1 MGGTDTFSSDYS
13 SKYNMR
19 VTLEE
24 FKTIVCG
31 IPEEVEVNNSIWQG
45 VQGRKCYKRKVAFE
59 LGLEE
64 RVGYKQFPHGL
75 SRSGWY
81 FSFVLPQVNMKL
93 QAGSCL
99 TAWFS
104 LFCRTYYDGTDHG
117 DSIHNHRLIN
127 NVFQEQNFCIN

>member
-1 MGGTDTFSSDYS
+1 M
-13 SKYNMR
+13 K

-24 FKTIVCG
+24 FKTMVCG

-45 VQGRKCYKRKVAFE
+45 VRGRKCYKGKVAFE
-59 LGLEE
+59 LCLEE

-93 QAGSCL
+93 QAASRL
-99 TAWFS
+99 TTWVSVFS
-104 LFCRTYYDGTDHG
+104 RTYYDSTAHG
-117 DSIHNHRLIN
+117 PSVHNRRLIN
-127 NVFQEQNFCIN
+127 NVSRE